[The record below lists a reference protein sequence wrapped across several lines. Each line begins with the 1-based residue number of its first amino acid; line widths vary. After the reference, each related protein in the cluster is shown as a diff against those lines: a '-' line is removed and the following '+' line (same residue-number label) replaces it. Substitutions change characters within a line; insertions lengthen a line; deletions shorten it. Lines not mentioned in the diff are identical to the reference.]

1 MGVVAPSSCAY
12 ETRMGAVVV
21 DGVSAGYGASRVL
34 SGINLELKPGEV
46 NVLIGPNG
54 AGKSTLVRVIA
65 GLMKPSEGRVC
76 LLGDDIAQLDRAA
89 IARRV
94 AVVPQSEDPAFGY
107 SVRQV
112 VSLGRAPLQGAWMR
126 LSAADEAVVEESL
139 GACEIQHLAARDVT
153 TLSGGEKKRV
163 IVARAFAQRAPILL
177 LDEAG
182 AHLDV
187 RHALDLHEVLRKQ
200 VEERQLAC
208 LAVLHDLNIAAQFAD
223 RVALLVDGRLEAH
236 GPVDEVMTWK
246 RLRDAFGT
254 DLYVGVNELTQMRY
268 FVPMR
273 PLSRPRPPSDL

>member
-1 MGVVAPSSCAY
+1 MDVVVPVRRAY
-12 ETRMGAVVV
+12 ETPMGSVVLE
-21 DGVSAGYGASRVL
+21 GISAGYGAGRVL
-34 SGINLELKPGEV
+34 SDIDLELRPGEV

-65 GLMKPSEGRVC
+65 GLMRPSAGRVC
-76 LLGDDIAQLDRAA
+76 LLGDDIARLDRGAV
-89 IARRV
+89 ARRV

-112 VSLGRAPLQGAWMR
+112 VALGRAPHQGAWMR
-126 LSAADEAVVEESL
+126 PSSADEIAVDESL
-139 GACEIQHLAARDVT
+139 AACEIEHLAERDVT
-153 TLSGGEKKRV
+153 TLSGGESKRV
-163 IVARAFAQRAPILL
+163 IVARALAQRAPILL

-187 RHALDLHEVLRKQ
+187 RHALDLHELLRKQ
-200 VEERQLAC
+200 VAERKLAC

-223 RVALLVDGRLEAH
+223 RVALLVGGRLEAH

-254 DLYVGVNELTQMRY
+254 DLYVGVNEITQMRY

-273 PLSRPRPPSDL
+273 PLSRPPSPSDL